1 MNIQLVGV
9 ADIDKLWPRV
19 AGDITRCLR
28 KAPTDVGAGDVWA
41 NCRSGQ
47 WFMIVAHDDVAIHG
61 TTVWRFANGY
71 FECLVLAGSDLSR
84 WLYDLVETAPAW
96 QNSMAAV
103 GSLPPGAPVSRPF
116 SRSTSRRRKPSGL
129 PTHWSLAHASIN
141 DQFPDHL
148 DAYDAGLRQ
157 GPLQGHL

>member
-1 MNIQLVGV
+1 MNIELVGV

-84 WLYDLVETAPAW
+84 WLYDLVETA
-96 QNSMAAV
+96 
-103 GSLPPGAPVSRPF
+103 
-116 SRSTSRRRKPSGL
+116 T
-129 PTHWSLAHASIN
+129 SLAKLNGCRGLIATGRAGFKTLFKKHLPQAKAIRVTHALE
-141 DQFPDHL
+141 F
-148 DAYDAGLRQ
+148 
-157 GPLQGHL
+157 GPCLHQ